1 MPIRLVSP
9 HPPPLRPYRCPL
21 RWPRGH
27 GVPLFAQSG
36 TIAIQSKAGRI
47 AMAPHDRPEYQTRPP
62 RSHTLGNTPNRNM
75 YAPPR
80 QLGRL
85 RAPLGRLR
93 APSKMASCSS
103 RATFRCLRP
112 GGRPGFPGRGLCI
125 AHRQGNGVTS
135 LVFKFWLQSSKGW
148 WRYRESG
155 TGSSFPGSMRETVT
169 HLLTREAHTFF
180 AHKAGYG
187 SEAVR
192 DERRERFVGG

>member
-1 MPIRLVSP
+1 MDRAS
-9 HPPPLRPYRCPL
+9 RFSR
-21 RWPRGH
+21 
-27 GVPLFAQSG
+27 
-36 TIAIQSKAGRI
+36 KAGRSPYR
-47 AMAPHDRPEYQTRPP
+47 AKRDASRWLHMTAQSTRPAPP

-112 GGRPGFPGRGLCI
+112 GGRPGFPGGGLCI

-148 WRYRESG
+148 WRYRASRKAG
-155 TGSSFPGSMRETVT
+155 QGPRF
-169 HLLTREAHTFF
+169 REACVKPFCSRNGRTC
-180 AHKAGYG
+180 ARQLWVMLVRNKAG
-187 SEAVR
+187 A
-192 DERRERFVGG
+192 GGHAPLI